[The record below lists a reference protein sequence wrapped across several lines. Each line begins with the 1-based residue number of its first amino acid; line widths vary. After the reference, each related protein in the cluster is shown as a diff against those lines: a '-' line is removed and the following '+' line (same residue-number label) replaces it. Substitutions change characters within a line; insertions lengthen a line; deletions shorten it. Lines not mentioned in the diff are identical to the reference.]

1 MRKPTTKK
9 QFEYFRSCCEKAAK
23 RYGLSNWVINYRHS
37 NLKEEGYIADTE
49 WNSTSMEAYIRL
61 NKGVDEEELV
71 DNELL
76 KEAAIHEV
84 RHILLGQI
92 NDLLE
97 NYYADEFIDP
107 IIHDLIQRLE
117 NANRYIK

>member
-1 MRKPTTKK
+1 
-9 QFEYFRSCCEKAAK
+9 
-23 RYGLSNWVINYRHS
+23 VINYRHS

>member
-9 QFEYFRSCCEKAAK
+9 HFEYFCLHCEKAVR
-23 RYGLSNWVINYRHS
+23 RYGLSNWVVNYRHS
-37 NLKEEGYIADTE
+37 ELKEEGYIAATE

-61 NKGVDEEELV
+61 NKSIDKEELV
-71 DNELL
+71 NNEILR
-76 KEAAIHEV
+76 EVAIHEV

-107 IIHDLIQRLE
+107 MIHDLIQRLE
-117 NANRYIK
+117 NADK